1 MKDSETFRKI
11 NVIEKQIISASLS
24 RISPLF
30 LPILNE
36 IEKFLFIK
44 LSNQRSH
51 IIYPNLYLF
60 SEELHDLF
68 QNLKTHAD
76 IISGG
81 TNFGFIKKGEFYI
94 SLECAEYFYKK
105 GTLLDFKHIRLSEKG
120 EKSIL
125 YGNNITKNMYTTL
138 PINLKKKDFLVVF
151 NDSREIIAIAQSLV
165 DTTNI
170 QNLRP
175 KDIVA
180 INLCDKGYYLRR
192 NQ

>member
-1 MKDSETFRKI
+1 MKDSEIFRKI

-30 LPILNE
+30 FPILNE
-36 IEKFLFIK
+36 IEKYLFIK
-44 LSNQRSH
+44 LSNQRSNF
-51 IIYPNLYLF
+51 IYPRIYLF
-60 SEELHDLF
+60 SEELYNLL
-68 QNLKTHAD
+68 QNLKTQED

-81 TNFGFIKKGEFYI
+81 INFGFIKKGEFYI
-94 SLECAEYFYKK
+94 SLEGVDHFYKK
-105 GTLLDFKHIRLSEKG
+105 GTLLDFKTIQLSEKG

-125 YGNNITKNMYTTL
+125 YGNNITKNMYTTI
-138 PINLKKKDFLVVF
+138 PPNLKKKDFLVVF
-151 NDSREIIAIAQSLV
+151 NESREIIAIAQSLV
-165 DTTNI
+165 DNNNI

-180 INLCDKGYYLRR
+180 INLCDKGYYLRK

>member
-1 MKDSETFRKI
+1 MKDSETFRNI

-51 IIYPNLYLF
+51 IIYPNLYLL
-60 SEELHDLF
+60 SEELHDLLRK
-68 QNLKTHAD
+68 LKTHAD

-105 GTLLDFKHIRLSEKG
+105 ETFLDFKRIQLSEKG

-125 YGNNITKNMYTTL
+125 YGNNIAKNMYTTL

-180 INLCDKGYYLRR
+180 INLCDKGYYLRKK
-192 NQ
+192 Q